1 MVRGTPAPGLKT
13 LFTRAALVVAAG
25 LTVAQFIRP
34 DRTNPP
40 TDPTRTL
47 AAATHPPANV
57 LAVLDRG
64 CRDCHTHDTVW
75 PWYTN
80 VAPISWFVI
89 GHVNEGRH
97 ELNLSNWADYDK
109 ALRAKRLA
117 QMCDLVQREDMP
129 LSSYLLLHR
138 DSRLSDDDRQAI
150 CDWTDAQ
157 AGQ

>member
-1 MVRGTPAPGLKT
+1 MLGGL
-13 LFTRAALVVAAG
+13 VAAQ
-25 LTVAQFIRP
+25 AIRP
-34 DRTNPP
+34 ARTNPP
-40 TDPTRTL
+40 TDPARTL
-47 AAATHPPANV
+47 AATAHPPANV
-57 LAVLDRG
+57 EAILARS

-97 ELNLSNWADYDK
+97 DLSFSDWGSYPP

-117 QMCDLVQREDMP
+117 QICDLVQRGEMP
-129 LSSYLLLHR
+129 PESYLLLHR
-138 DSRLSDDDRQAI
+138 DAALSDEERQAI

>member
-1 MVRGTPAPGLKT
+1 MVRGKPAPGLKT
-13 LFTRAALVVAAG
+13 LLKRAAIVVAAG
-25 LTVAQFIRP
+25 LVLAQLVRP

-47 AAATHPPANV
+47 AATTHPPANV
-57 LAVLDRG
+57 LAILDRG
-64 CRDCHTHDTVW
+64 CRDCHTNDTVW

-80 VAPISWFVI
+80 VAPISWFIV

-97 ELNLSNWADYDK
+97 EMNLSNWAGYDK
-109 ALRAKRLA
+109 TLRGKRLA
-117 QMCDLVQREDMP
+117 QMCDLVQREEMP

-138 DSRLSDDDRQAI
+138 DSRLSDEDRQAI